1 VGSRGWPLPSPRIID
16 PKHWRDRA
24 EEARLLAADMKN
36 ERLRETLLRIAKQ
49 YELLAERAQRAVSN
63 EAPMHSNLKPAR
75 EAAEPLEH

>member
-1 VGSRGWPLPSPRIID
+1 
-16 PKHWRDRA
+16 
-24 EEARLLAADMKN
+24 MKN

-63 EAPMHSNLKPAR
+63 EAAMHSNLKPAR